1 MEFKKFN
8 EIAELV
14 GIVAIVASLIF
25 VGLELRQS
33 HSIAKAE
40 VMANYLA
47 NSTEKNSAIIAEP
60 DIWAR
65 GNAGEELTPAE
76 QAVFEFQ
83 VLNEQD
89 RAWFAVEQYKL
100 IGYNEWLEAETAEM
114 AMFLHKNPGARR
126 VWLAREDER
135 AKYFSVALN
144 TDGNIDDWGQQ
155 VKSYLEVYDSQ
166 IGDSSMDTE

>member
-1 MEFKKFN
+1 MNFKKFN

-14 GIVAIVASLIF
+14 GILAIVTSLVF

-33 HSIAKAE
+33 QNLAKAE
-40 VMANYLA
+40 LMANYLA

-60 DIWAR
+60 DIWVR
-65 GNAGEELTPAE
+65 GNAGEILTPAE
-76 QAVFEFQ
+76 QAVFEHQ

-100 IGYNEWLEAETAEM
+100 IGYSDYLESDAAEM
-114 AMFLHKNPGARR
+114 AMFLHKNPGART

-135 AKYFSVALN
+135 A
-144 TDGNIDDWGQQ
+144 NI
-155 VKSYLEVYDSQ
+155 LAPR
-166 IGDSSMDTE
+166 